1 MSNTLR
7 FVFLLFFL
15 FVGGK
20 TMAQITTSGIRGL
33 VADEQSEPV
42 VGATVLATH
51 IPSGTRYGGVTDAD
65 GRYYVRG
72 MRTGGPYRIVI
83 SFVGMQTSETDGVNL
98 KLGEVFR
105 HDVKMVEATELLSVV
120 VISARAG
127 IDATKTGAAMNIDAA
142 EINRTPSVSHSI
154 ADMLRFRIDG
164 VMNND
169 VYGLAANGSNGGQA
183 GTQPVSMETIE
194 QIQINITPFDIRQS
208 GFTGGSVNA
217 VTKSGTN
224 EFHGSLYG
232 FGNNENSSDGATG

>member
-105 HDVKMVEATELLSVV
+105 HDVKMVEATEF
-120 VISARAG
+120 IIG
-127 IDATKTGAAMNIDAA
+127 KTKCERYKKRNAI
-142 EINRTPSVSHSI
+142 
-154 ADMLRFRIDG
+154 
-164 VMNND
+164 
-169 VYGLAANGSNGGQA
+169 
-183 GTQPVSMETIE
+183 
-194 QIQINITPFDIRQS
+194 IR
-208 GFTGGSVNA
+208 V
-217 VTKSGTN
+217 
-224 EFHGSLYG
+224 
-232 FGNNENSSDGATG
+232 